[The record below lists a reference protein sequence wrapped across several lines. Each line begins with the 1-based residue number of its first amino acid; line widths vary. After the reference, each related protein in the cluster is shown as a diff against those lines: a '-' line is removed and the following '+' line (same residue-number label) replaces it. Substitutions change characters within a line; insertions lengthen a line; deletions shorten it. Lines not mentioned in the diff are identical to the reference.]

1 MTLAVLAPNLLQ
13 PEPGLGLDAKAL
25 SQALTFAFATGGSG
39 EAFTRILCQGK
50 LAPSRFHP
58 EAFAK
63 DLFVA
68 DFVARCLVVKHDE
81 RPLTLHR
88 AALVRELSHPPRDLE
103 VTRLRQ
109 RVLGELAGSAELEAG
124 AIRVFSRIRELSLLL
139 EAADRGKRYDAIGR
153 RLEILRAV
161 KDALELTGSAFVSA
175 QSELSRAHEF
185 ARAALS
191 NPAFAELT
199 DLLDYE
205 GKLATLDLR
214 VEVSYDGQLRSFA
227 IVRTE
232 ENRSNPFYVSPLRR
246 FWSRVQM
253 FFRGY
258 RFREAEI
265 LGQLANRVFDGI
277 QDAVIGLFQLG
288 LHLEFYLAGLGLRAR
303 AAGLGLSMCLPE
315 LVSEDAAGD
324 TGSQLSELFNPLLL
338 LENRA
343 PQPASLSAPARG
355 FTIITGPN
363 SGGKT
368 RLIQALGLTQLL
380 AQAGLFV
387 PAAKARLVARDGLF
401 VSLIQETTADQPEGH
416 LGMELLRIRRLFEEL
431 EPNSLVIL
439 DELCSGT
446 NPSEGEEIFRLVVDL
461 LSELGP
467 QAFITTHFLR
477 FAGDLE
483 RERPLPGLAFLQVE
497 LDAQNEP
504 TYGFVPGVAKTSLAG
519 KTAER
524 LGVTREALEALVR
537 EKRRDSGREAPL
549 PSEDV
554 TRAPARTTR

>member
-1 MTLAVLAPNLLQ
+1 MTLAVLAPNLLH
-13 PEPGLGLDAKAL
+13 PEPGLSVDAPAL

-39 EAFTRILCQGK
+39 EAFTRILCQAK
-50 LAPSRFHP
+50 LGRTRFHP

-63 DLFVA
+63 DLFLS
-68 DFVARCLVVKHDE
+68 DFVARCLVVKSGE
-81 RPLTLHR
+81 RPLSLHR
-88 AALVRELSHPPRDLE
+88 PALVRELSHPPSDPE
-103 VTRLRQ
+103 VTRMRQ
-109 RVLGELAGSAELEAG
+109 RVLAELAASPELESG
-124 AIRVFSRIRELSLLL
+124 AVRVFSKIRELSSLL

-161 KDALELTGSAFVSA
+161 KDALELTGAAFVSA
-175 QSELSRAHEF
+175 RSELSRAHQF
-185 ARAALS
+185 ARAALAS
-191 NPAFAELT
+191 PSFAELS

-214 VEVSYDGQLRSFA
+214 VQVSYDGQLRSFA
-227 IVRTE
+227 IVRSE
-232 ENRSNPFYVSPLRR
+232 ENRKNPFYVSPLRR
-246 FWSRVQM
+246 FWSRLQM

-277 QDAVIGLFQLG
+277 QEAVIGLFQLG

-303 AAGLGLSMCLPE
+303 AAEHGLSMCLPE
-315 LVSEDAAGD
+315 LVSGDAANGAG
-324 TGSQLSELFNPLLL
+324 TELVRLFNPLLL
-338 LENRA
+338 LEGGA
-343 PQPASLSAPARG
+343 PIPADLSAPARG

-387 PAAKARLVARDGLF
+387 PAARARLVARDGLF

-431 EPNSLVIL
+431 EPNSLVIM

-446 NPSEGEEIFRLVVDL
+446 NPSEGEEIFHLVVDL
-461 LSELGP
+461 LSELAP

-477 FAGDLE
+477 FAAELE
-483 RERPLPGLAFLQVE
+483 RDRPLPGLGFLQVE
-497 LDAQNEP
+497 LDAHNEP
-504 TYGFVPGVAKTSLAG
+504 TYGFVGGVAKTSFAG

-524 LGVTREALEALVR
+524 LGVTRDALEALVR
-537 EKRRDSGREAPL
+537 EKRRDSGGEVAIAPPD
-549 PSEDV
+549 PSLR
-554 TRAPARTTR
+554 TAR

>member
-1 MTLAVLAPNLLQ
+1 MTFAVLAPDLLHL
-13 PEPGLGLDAKAL
+13 EPGLGLDAKAL

-68 DFVARCLVVKHDE
+68 DFVARCLVVKSDE
-81 RPLTLHR
+81 RPLSLHR
-88 AALVRELSHPPRDLE
+88 PALVRELSHPPSDPE

-109 RVLGELAGSAELEAG
+109 RVLAELAASSELESG
-124 AIRVFSRIRELSLLL
+124 AVRVFSKIRELSLLL

-161 KDALELTGSAFVSA
+161 KEALELTGSAFVSA
-175 QSELSRAHEF
+175 KSELSRAHQF
-185 ARAALS
+185 AKTALS

-214 VEVSYDGQLRSFA
+214 IQVSYDGQLRSFA
-227 IVRTE
+227 IVRSE

-246 FWSRVQM
+246 FWSRLQM

-265 LGQLANRVFDGI
+265 LGQLANRVFEGI

-303 AAGLGLSMCLPE
+303 AAKLGLSMCLPE
-315 LVSEDAAGD
+315 LVSEDAAGE
-324 TGSQLSELFNPLLL
+324 TGSELTRLFNPLLL
-338 LENRA
+338 LENEA
-343 PQPASLSAPARG
+343 PLPATLSAPVRG

-368 RLIQALGLTQLL
+368 RLIQAIGLTQLL

-431 EPNSLVIL
+431 EPNSLVIM

-461 LSELGP
+461 LSELAP

-497 LDAQNEP
+497 LDADREP
-504 TYGFVPGVAKTSLAG
+504 TYGFVPGVAKTSLAS

-537 EKRRDSGREAPL
+537 EKRRDSGR
-549 PSEDV
+549 D
-554 TRAPARTTR
+554 APAPVAEVNLRTIR